1 MISMSGYF
9 GQYPLNKITKIL
21 YYLPNFLKLFW
32 KLFRDPKVSW
42 YKKVIPVIGG
52 IMAIAYILSPVD
64 AIPDFLL
71 FLGQLDD
78 MTVVLLFMV
87 PSIWIFIRSCPNDL
101 VKEHAR
107 LIGSNRHL

>member
-1 MISMSGYF
+1 MYGYF
-9 GQYPLNKITKIL
+9 GQYPPNKITKII

-32 KLFRDPKVSW
+32 RLFRDPKVSW
-42 YKKVIPVIGG
+42 YKKAIPIIGG
-52 IMAIAYILSPVD
+52 IIAIAYLLSPVD
-64 AIPDFLL
+64 FIPDFLL

-87 PSIWIFIRSCPNDL
+87 PSIWIFIRSCPSDL

-107 LIGSNRHL
+107 HIGNNKHL